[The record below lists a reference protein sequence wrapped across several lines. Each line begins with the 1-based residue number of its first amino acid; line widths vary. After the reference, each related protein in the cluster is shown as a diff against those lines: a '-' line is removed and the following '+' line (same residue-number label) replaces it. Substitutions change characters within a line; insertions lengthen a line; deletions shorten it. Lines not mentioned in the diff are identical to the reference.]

1 MIKQSGKGYA
11 VYSESGKKLSKVY
24 PTRKQAQKRLDQI
37 HYFKSKR

>member
-1 MIKQSGKGYA
+1 MVKPSGKGYA

-24 PTRKQAQKRLDQI
+24 TTRSQAEKRLRQI